1 MAEFNDRF
9 LKACRREPTDATPI
23 WLMRQAGRYMP
34 EYRKLR
40 EKRSM
45 IELCTTPDLAAEV
58 TLMPVRRF
66 AFDAAILFSDLTI
79 PFTAMGAPFSLV
91 ENVGPVFEKPVRSR
105 ADVDA
110 LHGFEPEESLAF
122 TMESI
127 RILRRELRVPLIGFA
142 GGPFTLAAYL
152 VEGGSSR
159 DFSRARAMMYA
170 DPAAWHVLMDLLAEN
185 VIKYLA
191 AQIRAGAQAVQLFDS
206 WVGVL
211 HPETYKTYVMPHV
224 KRIFDGLK
232 PLGAPTI
239 HFGTRTSDLLLLMRD
254 AGGDVIGIDWMTPL
268 GNAWKRLGDRVAVQ
282 GNLDPAALLASP
294 DMVRAEARKVLA
306 EAGEHPGHIFNL
318 GHGILPETPVEN
330 VDALVEFVHAGVR
343 TEDKA

>member
-1 MAEFNDRF
+1 
-9 LKACRREPTDATPI
+9 
-23 WLMRQAGRYMP
+23 MP
-34 EYRKLR
+34 EYRRLR

-45 IELCTTPDLAAEV
+45 IELCTTPDLADEV

-170 DPAAWHVLMDLLAEN
+170 DPAAWHKMMGLLSEN
-185 VIKYLA
+185 VLKYLQ
-191 AQIRAGAQAVQLFDS
+191 AQIHAGAQAVQLFDS
-206 WVGVL
+206 WVGAL
-211 HPETYKTYVMPHV
+211 HPDAYGEHVMPHV
-224 KRIFDGLK
+224 ERIFDGLK
-232 PLGAPTI
+232 RLGSPAI
-239 HFGTRTSDLLLLMRD
+239 HFGTRTSDLLTLMRD

-268 GNAWKRLGDRVAVQ
+268 GNAWKRLGEGVAVQ

-294 DMVRAEARKVLA
+294 DVVRAEAAKVLA
-306 EAGEHPGHIFNL
+306 EAGGRPGHIFNL

-330 VDALVEFVHAGVR
+330 VEALIECVHAGVR
-343 TEDKA
+343 PQEQA